1 MSWCLQLQ
9 MGETESEER
18 GWTRVKGEVSGA
30 WSGVLEG
37 ERRILRALA
46 PYGMACSQT
55 DAAGHGSLEQGTDEP
70 G

>member
-1 MSWCLQLQ
+1 MDFMMSWCLQLQ
-9 MGETESEER
+9 MGETE
-18 GWTRVKGEVSGA
+18 RVKGEVSGA

>member
-9 MGETESEER
+9 MGETE
-18 GWTRVKGEVSGA
+18 RVKGEVSGA